1 MKYEVENAYKLVI
14 LFTAT
19 LLSAHLLALFW
30 IELGLK
36 YEDGWI
42 KKLQEENYDG
52 VWANYG
58 PQEMYIFSMYW
69 ICTVLTTVGYGD
81 FSGQNEREY
90 LFSIFLEFGGLLLFS
105 LLTGLLIQLISLR
118 QNFEG
123 ICAEYLE
130 DLNLWI
136 MKLEIANDNSRETH
150 MPPEL
155 YSTIITQ
162 TEAAFRHDHNLIVE
176 SADFYR

>member
-1 MKYEVENAYKLVI
+1 MLRILHLEDIFNPFWLLLNKLLRKNRMKYEVENAYKLVI

-52 VWANYG
+52 VWASYG

-81 FSGQNEREY
+81 FSG
-90 LFSIFLEFGGLLLFS
+90 
-105 LLTGLLIQLISLR
+105 
-118 QNFEG
+118 
-123 ICAEYLE
+123 
-130 DLNLWI
+130 
-136 MKLEIANDNSRETH
+136 
-150 MPPEL
+150 
-155 YSTIITQ
+155 
-162 TEAAFRHDHNLIVE
+162 
-176 SADFYR
+176 

>member
-52 VWANYG
+52 VWASYG

-118 QNFEG
+118 
-123 ICAEYLE
+123 
-130 DLNLWI
+130 
-136 MKLEIANDNSRETH
+136 
-150 MPPEL
+150 
-155 YSTIITQ
+155 
-162 TEAAFRHDHNLIVE
+162 
-176 SADFYR
+176 